1 MGARATSYD
10 HQIFRPSRSVDEKAV
25 WAARVPRRL
34 SGSEE
39 SEAAR
44 ERLSEANCG
53 AWRRVA
59 SFLLTGFLGFPRGR
73 PRSTSVVS
81 VSTGEGLMCI
91 DLIGR
96 DTDCL
101 GLRI

>member
-1 MGARATSYD
+1 MEARATSYD
-10 HQIFRPSRSVDEKAV
+10 HQILSRSRSVDDKAV
-25 WAARVPRRL
+25 WAARGLRRR

-44 ERLSEANCG
+44 ERLSEAICG

-59 SFLLTGFLGFPRGR
+59 CFRLNRFLGFTRGR
-73 PRSTSVVS
+73 PRSTFVGS
-81 VSTGEGLMCI
+81 VSTGEVLMCTN
-91 DLIGR
+91 LIGR

-101 GLRI
+101 GFRI

>member
-1 MGARATSYD
+1 MEARATSYD
-10 HQIFRPSRSVDEKAV
+10 HQIFRPSKSVDEKAV

-53 AWRRVA
+53 AWLA
-59 SFLLTGFLGFPRGR
+59 F
-73 PRSTSVVS
+73 
-81 VSTGEGLMCI
+81 C
-91 DLIGR
+91 
-96 DTDCL
+96 
-101 GLRI
+101 